1 MSEHIQGYAE
11 GYYGRLLDWD
21 ERLTLL
27 DTLAAAGQSV
37 YYYAPKEDV
46 LHRLQWRTPY
56 DAQWRSSF
64 ACFCDQASSRHIAV
78 VAGVAPGLDFD
89 FNDLQGGRDFNLL
102 LAKCRQLLDDGAN
115 HVSLLMDDIDADF
128 HTRSAGIKSEG
139 EAHAR
144 LANALSEALSSTLWV
159 TPRIYANELAAEE
172 PEYLPEFL
180 GRLHSEHRLLYCGS
194 DVVAREAS
202 IESLQEVSNHTSH
215 KQVLWDNLYAND
227 YCPRRLFV
235 GPWTGR
241 DSASPLVLNATGL
254 VNTDCLL
261 LDIMASCRITAD
273 TTADSSTSGNADTSV
288 DSELL
293 WRQVLERHCVPSAFF
308 KVARFFRHPF
318 FNDSCDELDLQFSQ
332 GMIEAIDE
340 CLWRWKSP
348 LSREWYP
355 YLFGLKHDL
364 LVYNN
369 SLPRQRIL
377 KTQSQPLASCLLSHA
392 D

>member
-1 MSEHIQGYAE
+1 MNEHVQGYAE

-21 ERLTLL
+21 ERLALL
-27 DTLAAAGQSV
+27 DALAAAGQNV
-37 YYYAPKEDV
+37 YYYAPKEDAR
-46 LHRLQWRTPY
+46 HRLQWRTPY

-64 ACFCDQASSRHIAV
+64 ASFCDQARSRHISV
-78 VAGVAPGLDFD
+78 VAGVAPGLDFN
-89 FNDLQGGRDFNLL
+89 FNDLQGGPDFNLL
-102 LAKCRQLLDDGAN
+102 VAKCRQLLDDGAN

-128 HTRSAGIKSEG
+128 HTRSAGITSEG

-144 LANALSEALSSTLWV
+144 LANALSEALRCAVWV
-159 TPRIYANELAAEE
+159 TPRIYANELAEEE

-194 DVVAREAS
+194 DVVARQAS
-202 IESLQEVSNHTSH
+202 IESLADVSNHTSH
-215 KQVLWDNLYAND
+215 AQVLWDNLYAND
-227 YCPRRLFV
+227 YCPRRLFI

-241 DSASPLVLNATGL
+241 DSAASLVLNATGL

-261 LDIMASCRITAD
+261 LDMMASYQ
-273 TTADSSTSGNADTSV
+273 TTASRTTQTDSGNADTAV
-288 DSELL
+288 DTELL
-293 WRQVLERHCVPSAFF
+293 WRNVLERHGVPSAFF
-308 KVARFFRHPF
+308 TVARFFWHPV
-318 FNDSCDELDLQFSQ
+318 FNDSCDEGEQTFTQ

-377 KTQSQPLASCLLSHA
+377 KTQNQPLASCLLSHL